1 MYYVSGIRCLHL
13 IIMSCLI
20 LYDESRR
27 TLHAKLDFHS
37 SFSKKAV
44 VGHEHDSSYKTY
56 YIKNEHCELLLLP
69 TKRALTRIFEQEQDL
84 LLHAN

>member
-1 MYYVSGIRCLHL
+1 MYSVSGIRCLHL

-37 SFSKKAV
+37 SFSIKGV
-44 VGHEHDSSYKTY
+44 VGHGHDPSYKTY
-56 YIKNEHCELLLLP
+56 ILRMNIASAYYY
-69 TKRALTRIFEQEQDL
+69 
-84 LLHAN
+84 